1 MCSETMEEGHRSRA
15 SPLQMRVR
23 YPPSATL
30 RATLWIVPSIYY
42 LCADREVSCRFPPP
56 SLALCRQ
63 RDTRLCQPLA
73 HNFHLPLDGDLGDLE
88 LLGNIRDS
96 HVARAVVGAEH
107 LPLPLGKAEAARSLS
122 VKLVPEIGQPARL
135 ECMTLACLL
144 IFVAYE
150 RHPAVFLIDL
160 GQPLLAQ
167 KIHWRGR
174 SVGWVKLLTLIIG

>member
-1 MCSETMEEGHRSRA
+1 MYSETMEEGHRSRA

-96 HVARAVVGAEH
+96 HVARAVVTAEH
-107 LPLPLGKAEAARSLS
+107 LPLTRGETKATGSFA
-122 VKLVPEIGQPARL
+122 VKLVLEIDQFARL
-135 ECMTLACLL
+135 DGTALSRLL
-144 IFVAYE
+144 VFVAHE
-150 RHPAVFLIDL
+150 SSLTAVLTDL
-160 GQPLLAQ
+160 GQL
-167 KIHWRGR
+167 
-174 SVGWVKLLTLIIG
+174 LLTQAIQ

>member
-1 MCSETMEEGHRSRA
+1 MYSETMEEGRGSRA
-15 SPLQMRVR
+15 SPVQMRVR

-30 RATLWIVPSIYY
+30 RATLSIVPSIYY

-56 SLALCRQ
+56 SFALRRQ
-63 RDTRLCQPLA
+63 RDTHLGQPLA

-107 LPLPLGKAEAARSLS
+107 LPLPLGKTEPARSFA

-135 ECMTLACLL
+135 ECMTLACLF

-150 RHPAVFLIDL
+150 RSPAVFLIDPW
-160 GQPLLAQ
+160 QPLFAQ
-167 KIHWRGR
+167 PIQSRGF
-174 SVGWVKLLTLIIG
+174 SV